1 MTGLKSQAGA
11 VSDQSLQS
19 YFSTSSAS
27 HPWLGYHGSWL
38 TAGLVTAA
46 DVLSSSSTDHVAT
59 LRSLCHMSREGV
71 RGGVET
77 QKQYSASVE
86 RSLLK
91 VLNCIDNRET
101 GEDTKYSQVLTE
113 VWKMISS
120 RILEMRPEIAARLLM
135 HLEDAFIAEVEQ
147 LITEMLE
154 DDVSDDNLDQ
164 RVLLDIVACDRELF
178 TNFIRIFSSM
188 IDSVGQKQTIIQV
201 YQRCSRCILTK
212 SKNPLI
218 LFPPQHQALVS
229 LLLHHQDMKP
239 HSGGDTADLEQ
250 LLQSKLDLNNS
261 DHKMIYLM
269 FHT

>member
-1 MTGLKSQAGA
+1 MIGLKSQAGA

-46 DVLSSSSTDHVAT
+46 DILSSSSTDHVAT
-59 LRSLCHMSREGV
+59 LSYLCHMSREGV

-164 RVLLDIVACDRELF
+164 RVVLDIVACDRVLF
-178 TNFIRIFSSM
+178 TNFIRIISSLALAETSSSHQ
-188 IDSVGQKQTIIQV
+188 SVWSSLTRSLGYLSPALQCNVTEGIQKYNKNQSQT
-201 YQRCSRCILTK
+201 
-212 SKNPLI
+212 
-218 LFPPQHQALVS
+218 S
-229 LLLHHQDMKP
+229 L
-239 HSGGDTADLEQ
+239 
-250 LLQSKLDLNNS
+250 N
-261 DHKMIYLM
+261 
-269 FHT
+269 